1 MGYSPSASAHSEG
14 TIGYDSESNYYEYEQ
29 GNAVPIVKGRLNA
42 ALEFWTSIQAN
53 PEFLNIIASGYRR
66 FSN

>member
-14 TIGYDSESNYYEYEQ
+14 TIEYDSDWYNSNYYEYEQ

-53 PEFLNIIASGYRR
+53 LKF
-66 FSN
+66 